1 MEGSIRGL
9 LLLLDTY
16 QFNLTD
22 FSQGRIQIPK
32 AQRTD
37 LGITEKYIQDNPLS
51 LADLHVLGQMSYN
64 TFNLVQSAE
73 ILQAA
78 EKRAQEENDMDRL
91 KIIRS
96 NLKSVIRQHDQ
107 LLLRYRYRQ
116 NSPAPLTNNWKV
128 TDNSSVNFHD
138 VFFFIFCQI
147 IAKNEE
153 KHVMEIYR

>member
-22 FSQGRIQIPK
+22 FSQGRIQIPN
-32 AQRTD
+32 AQRMD

-51 LADLHVLGQMSYN
+51 LADLHTLGQMAYN

-78 EKRAQEENDMDRL
+78 EKRAQEENDKDRL

-107 LLLRYRYRQ
+107 LLLR
-116 NSPAPLTNNWKV
+116 
-128 TDNSSVNFHD
+128 
-138 VFFFIFCQI
+138 
-147 IAKNEE
+147 
-153 KHVMEIYR
+153 

>member
-78 EKRAQEENDMDRL
+78 EKRAQEENDKDRL

-96 NLKSVIRQHDQ
+96 NLKSVIKQHDQ
-107 LLLRYRYRQ
+107 LLLR
-116 NSPAPLTNNWKV
+116 
-128 TDNSSVNFHD
+128 
-138 VFFFIFCQI
+138 
-147 IAKNEE
+147 
-153 KHVMEIYR
+153 